1 MKTLI
6 FTFLLLAFV
15 PLIAMADNS
24 LQFKGGIGVDVA
36 QIQTGTPDTV
46 VPNVVCGV
54 QPGTAPW
61 VISHLNASV
70 DTTDGHIHV
79 EGHGL
84 LLAGANV
91 IGTNG
96 NQVVRAELF
105 CEAPAGTCGT
115 PSFTSVGV
123 PLAANGDFQI
133 DDTLEPLPD
142 NPCTNPVLLIINA
155 GGRWFAAGI
164 PHQHKKD

>member
-6 FTFLLLAFV
+6 FTFLLLTFV
-15 PLIAMADNS
+15 PFVAMADSMVHFN
-24 LQFKGGIGVDVA
+24 GGIGVDPA
-36 QIQTGTPDTV
+36 QIKTGAPDTV

-61 VISHLNASV
+61 VISHLNAAV
-70 DTTDGHIHV
+70 DTTNGHIHV
-79 EGHGL
+79 DGHGL

-91 IGTNG
+91 IGTTG
-96 NQVVRAELF
+96 NQVVQAELF

-115 PSFTSVGV
+115 PSFTSPGV
-123 PLAANGDFQI
+123 ALAPNGNFKI
-133 DDTLEPLPD
+133 DDTLDPLPD
-142 NPCTNPVLLIINA
+142 DPCTNPVLLIINA

-164 PHQHKKD
+164 PQLH